1 MDDVLPV
8 CELLNVETNFDSIRN
23 PFGLLNTNHHQGET
37 DGHL

>member
-1 MDDVLPV
+1 MDDVRPV
-8 CELLNVETNFDSIRN
+8 FELLNVETKLDSNRN